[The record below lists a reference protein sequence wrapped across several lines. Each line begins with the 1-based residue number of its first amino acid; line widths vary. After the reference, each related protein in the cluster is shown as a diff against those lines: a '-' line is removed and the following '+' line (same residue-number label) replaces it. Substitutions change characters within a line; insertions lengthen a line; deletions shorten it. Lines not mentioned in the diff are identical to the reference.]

1 MNQKPDFKKK
11 SKKLGHATHN
21 EIVVEREMFLEW
33 IEFIG
38 YVLHDVDLSLNDA
51 DIEIV
56 EILEEFEK
64 EFHQIADKQKV
75 EWRHV
80 WDDKD
85 SGDSEQ
91 LEE

>member
-1 MNQKPDFKKK
+1 MNKPDFKQK
-11 SKKLGHATHN
+11 SKKPGHAKHH
-21 EIVVEREMFLEW
+21 EIVVEEEKFLEW

-38 YVLHDVDLSLNDA
+38 YVLHDVDLSLHDA

-64 EFHQIADKQKV
+64 DFHEIADKQNV

-80 WDDKD
+80 WDDK
-85 SGDSEQ
+85 GG
-91 LEE
+91 EETDVAD